1 MKTPTDG
8 KKPHILMATVATL
21 GAIVLGGCT
30 TADKPYAESLI
41 GSESVEP
48 AYEDRLSRGLYAVAG
63 IGPSRLEPDTSGADG
78 WDPNDRVEPA
88 GQITVGADLTKHLS
102 VEAHSADLGSAG
114 LSPRGRINYH
124 INGASALVYAGGNR
138 HRYRR
143 QGLTGYGR
151 IGVGILD
158 NSPVGDVPYEQV
170 NATHV
175 LVGAGL
181 EYMTPVGVG
190 VRAEGVVFDK
200 DVQYAQLGLMY
211 RTGRKKQT
219 ERPQL
224 AEVIVPPVT
233 EEPVIAAAAPI
244 QIFDECSSLGGLF
257 EGVEFATDS
266 AGLSSQSVRVLNQ
279 VATTLKRCPE
289 LTLELSAH
297 TDERGSLDYNQ
308 VLAGKRAQSVLEYLR
323 ATGVSSDRFFVE
335 AVGEVAPIDSN
346 ATPEGRARNRRVDFV
361 AR

>member
-1 MKTPTDG
+1 MNFPTDS
-8 KKPHILMATVATL
+8 KSQRILMATAATL
-21 GAIVLGGCT
+21 GALILGGCT
-30 TADKPYAESLI
+30 TANKPFAEGLT
-41 GSESVEP
+41 GSGSAEP
-48 AYEDRLSRGLYAVAG
+48 AYEDRLSRGVYAVAG
-63 IGPSRLEPDTSGADG
+63 IGPSRLEPDTSDADG
-78 WDPNDRVEPA
+78 WEPNDRVEPA

-151 IGVGILD
+151 IGVGKLD
-158 NSPVGDVPYEQV
+158 NTPVGDVPYEQV

-190 VRAEGVVFDK
+190 VGAEGVVFDK

-224 AEVIVPPVT
+224 AVVEPPVA
-233 EEPVIAAAAPI
+233 EEPVIAAATPI
-244 QIFDECSSLGGLF
+244 EIVDECSSLGGLF

-279 VATTLKRCPE
+279 VAATLRECPE

-323 ATGVSSDRFFVE
+323 ATGVSSDRFFVNT
-335 AVGEVAPIDSN
+335 VGEVAPIDSN